1 MRKAKYKKMGYVILP
16 VAIPPGMSTEDALD
30 NNERYRVVWQ
40 VLNALRAHDERLDT
54 VINQGGLGQDVS
66 DRIAIVNGNSIDTQ
80 ELEQVTAVIKELPN
94 RNRRPTL
101 GFDRGGT
108 ETDTDHEIQPLPL
121 VVDDFSRAV
130 MAKIVEKCG
139 TRDYWEDWAK
149 DVARIAE
156 RHVLRITGLVGQEG
170 SDAQLFFQDFLKELR
185 DDLNKSISEQ
195 DAIEMLAQHLI
206 TRPVFDALF
215 EGHEFVKHNQVSA
228 AMTEILSV
236 IDETQIERESEELKG
251 FYTSVQKRARGITNS
266 GARQNLITELYE
278 KFFKS
283 AFPRTAKKLGIVYT
297 PVEVVDF
304 TIKSVNDVLME
315 EFGLTLGSEDVHI
328 LDPFTG
334 TGTFI
339 TSLLQSGL
347 IPPNDLEH
355 KYSKEI
361 HANEIILLAYY
372 IAAVN
377 IETTFQG
384 ITQGSFQP
392 FERICLTDTF
402 ALNESDDLEASYMK
416 DNSDRRE
423 IQKTKDIKVIIGN
436 PPWEAGKKDHEYK
449 ALCKRIEDTYAARSL
464 ATLKSS
470 LYDSYKMAIRW
481 ASDRIDDRG
490 VIGFVTNGSWI
501 DGNADS
507 GIRAC
512 LEEEFTSVFVLNLRG
527 NQRTQGELSRREGGK
542 IFGSGSRAP
551 VAITILVRNPEKKSR
566 GCRILYRD
574 IGDYLT
580 REEKLKI
587 VKNFGSITKIKDC
600 QSIQPNRYHD
610 WINQRNESFYGF
622 IALGSKDHK
631 ANKENAENAI
641 FRLYSMG
648 IATSRDSYIYN
659 FNKEVCSENARL
671 MIDSYQSA
679 IKELDNNPNKQ
690 DAKNSADKHMKNIHW
705 DRELLNNLQ
714 RKKTVEHS
722 RERIWQTQYRP
733 FVSQYCY
740 AEYTLINSKYQQDR
754 IFPTDVTENRA
765 ICVSGI
771 GSTKPFSVL
780 MVNKLPDLELI
791 SKGQCFPRFRYEEKK
806 NDKQKNLF
814 GDRPQSSTQVDNITK
829 WSLEQFRTYYKD
841 PAITG
846 DMIFDYI
853 YGILHSPIWRE
864 RYSSNLA
871 RELPRIP
878 FAKDFHIF
886 AVAGSELSRLHLNYE
901 TSSEYPLE
909 LVFRGEGQLQ
919 GEHYRIGTA
928 KMRFTEGGGKSVL
941 KINDYISLADIPKEA
956 HEYVVN
962 GRTPLEWFIDRYRV
976 TTDKKSGIRN
986 DPNDWF
992 DQPSDL
998 VSALRRIVY
1007 LSVETVRIVNQL
1019 PEPLVDEGVIGS

>member
-1 MRKAKYKKMGYVILP
+1 M
-16 VAIPPGMSTEDALD
+16 
-30 NNERYRVVWQ
+30 
-40 VLNALRAHDERLDT
+40 
-54 VINQGGLGQDVS
+54 
-66 DRIAIVNGNSIDTQ
+66 
-80 ELEQVTAVIKELPN
+80 EQVTAVIKDLPN
-94 RNRRPTL
+94 RNRRPTTGL
-101 GFDRGGT
+101 GRGGT
-108 ETDTDHEIQPLPL
+108 ETDSDHEIQPLPL

-251 FYTSVQKRARGITNS
+251 FYTSVQKRARGITDS
-266 GARQNLITELYE
+266 SARQNLITELYE

-315 EFGLTLGSEDVHI
+315 EFEQTLGSEDVHI

-339 TSLLQSGL
+339 TRLLQSGL
-347 IPPNDLEH
+347 IPSDKLEH
-355 KYSKEI
+355 KYNKEI

-384 ITQGSFQP
+384 ITQCSFRP

-402 ALNESDDLEASYMK
+402 ALNESDDLEVSYMK

-423 IQKTKDIKVIIGN
+423 IQKAEDIKVIIGN
-436 PPWEAGKKDHEYK
+436 PPWEAGQKDHEYK
-449 ALCKRIEDTYAARSL
+449 ALRKRIEDTYAASSW
-464 ATLKSS
+464 ATNKVS
-470 LYDSYKMAIRW
+470 LYDSYKMAFRW
-481 ASDRIDDRG
+481 ASDRIGDRG

-512 LEEEFTSVFVLNLRG
+512 LAEEFTSVFVLNLRG

-551 VAITILVRNPEKKSR
+551 VAITILARNPEKQSR
-566 GCRILYRD
+566 DFRILYKD
-574 IGDYLT
+574 IGDYLS
-580 REEKLKI
+580 REDKLKL
-587 VKNFGSITKIKDC
+587 VRNFGSITKINDC
-600 QSIQPNRYHD
+600 HEIMPNRHND
-610 WINQRNESFYGF
+610 WINQRDESFYKF
-622 IALGSKDHK
+622 MVLGSKKVK
-631 ANKENAENAI
+631 ARKDNDAV
-641 FRLYSMG
+641 FRLYCSG
-648 IATSRDSYIYN
+648 IKTNRDAYIYN
-659 FNKEVCSENARL
+659 YSREACSENAKL
-671 MIDSYQSA
+671 MINDYNAALAELENIPTPTEDILDKA
-679 IKELDNNPNKQ
+679 IGGYSSNT
-690 DAKNSADKHMKNIHW
+690 HW
-705 DRELLNNLQ
+705 DIALRKNLKRHLKVDFKPQ
-714 RKKTVEHS
+714 LIRVAS
-722 RERIWQTQYRP
+722 YRP

-740 AEYTLINSKYQQDR
+740 TEYKLINSKYKQDC
-754 IFPTDVTENRA
+754 IFPSADTENRA
-765 ICVSGI
+765 ICVMGV

-780 MVNKLPDLELI
+780 MTDKLPDLELI
-791 SKGQCFPRFRYEEKK
+791 SKCQCFPRYRYEEKK

-814 GDRPQSSTQVDNITK
+814 GDKPQSSTRLDNITK
-829 WSLEQFRTYYKD
+829 WSLERFRSHYKD
-841 PAITG
+841 TAITG
-846 DMIFDYI
+846 DMVFDYI
-853 YGILHSPIWRE
+853 YGILHSPKWRE
-864 RYSSNLA
+864 RYSANLA
-871 RELPRIP
+871 RELPRVP

-886 AVAGSELSRLHLNYE
+886 AEAGGELSRLHLGYE
-901 TSSEYPLE
+901 NSFEYPLE
-909 LVFRGEGQLQ
+909 LVFKGEGMPQ
-919 GEHYRIGTA
+919 EDHYRIGA
-928 KMRFTEGGGKSVL
+928 ASMKFTEGGG
-941 KINDYISLADIPKEA
+941 
-956 HEYVVN
+956 
-962 GRTPLEWFIDRYRV
+962 
-976 TTDKKSGIRN
+976 
-986 DPNDWF
+986 
-992 DQPSDL
+992 
-998 VSALRRIVY
+998 
-1007 LSVETVRIVNQL
+1007 
-1019 PEPLVDEGVIGS
+1019 